1 MFDLF
6 QIGFLPV
13 SFVDVIDIILVTV
26 IIYKLYSTIRGT
38 IAAQIFIGLIL
49 VLLLSFIAQ
58 AVNLRYLG
66 YSFYYSLSTRN

>member
-38 IAAQIFIGLIL
+38 IAAQIFIGLIS
-49 VLLLSFIAQ
+49 VQDFNQSQ
-58 AVNLRYLG
+58 KV
-66 YSFYYSLSTRN
+66 S